1 MTRDPAHGNP
11 NFAFST
17 QLFEELV
24 RCGVE
29 HVVISPGSRSA
40 PLATAAWRQ
49 PALRCWSQIDER
61 SGAFFALGLAKATR
75 APVAV
80 VCTSGTAAVNLHPAV
95 VEAHHAR
102 VPLLMLTADRP
113 PELRDWGAGQ
123 TIDQVRL
130 YGSAVRWFAEV
141 PVPELGDSGLLRSAR
156 ALARRAVAS
165 ARGRPAGPVHL
176 NLPFREPLAPT
187 RLKDGA
193 GSAGGELARS
203 EPAAAADIRVE
214 PGEAAPSPELVAS
227 LLARLRSCERGVVVC
242 GPLDAEPETAE
253 SIARLAAALGW
264 PLLADAASQLRR
276 GPHAEAAPL
285 IATFDLFLRD
295 PATARRLA
303 PRGVLRFG
311 DSPTS
316 KALRLWL
323 EEHLPESFVLVDPDG
338 VWHDPGRLASEV
350 LRVHPRALCDAL
362 LRRTGEESPAPS
374 PWLRAFLAAEQCTL
388 ERVERELGSHAELLE
403 ARAVRELDAALPED
417 ALLYVSSSMPIRDVD
432 SFLPPGAS
440 RLRILCNRGANGI
453 DGVVSSAIGASA
465 AGATP
470 VVLLTGDLAFLHD
483 AGGLLAAA
491 RHGLRA
497 TLVVLDN
504 DGGGIFSFLP
514 IAAHGAAVGFEDNF
528 RTPHGLDL
536 AAVASA
542 YGARAV
548 RIDSWEH
555 FATAFKEALAGDRVQ
570 VLVIPVDR
578 DRNVAQHR
586 EIEHAVATAL
596 KQVAWPL

>member
-1 MTRDPAHGNP
+1 MTPDPTASNH
-11 NFAFST
+11 NFAFAAR
-17 QLFEELV
+17 LFDELA

-29 HVVISPGSRSA
+29 HVVVSPGSRSA

-102 VPLLMLTADRP
+102 VPLLLLTADRP
-113 PELRDWGAGQ
+113 PELRDCGAGQ
-123 TIDQVRL
+123 TIDQVGL
-130 YGSAVRWFAEV
+130 YGGAVRWFAEA
-141 PVPELGDSGLLRSAR
+141 PVPEPGESGLLRTAG

-187 RLKDGA
+187 PGEYDV
-193 GSAGGELARS
+193 GSARDAR
-203 EPAAAADIRVE
+203 E
-214 PGEAAPSPELVAS
+214 PGECAAAFDVGAESDEAPPSPDLVAS
-227 LLARLRSCERGVVVC
+227 LLARLRSCERGVVIC

-276 GPHAEAAPL
+276 GPHAEGSPL
-285 IATFDLFLRD
+285 VASFDLFLRHR
-295 PATARRLA
+295 ATARRLA
-303 PRGVLRFG
+303 PQCVLRFG

-316 KALRLWL
+316 TALRLWL
-323 EEHLPESFVLVDPDG
+323 EAHPPAGFVLVDPDG
-338 VWHDPGRLASEV
+338 VRHDPSHLAVDV
-350 LRVHPRALCDAL
+350 LRVHPRALCTAL
-362 LRRTGEESPAPS
+362 LRRTGEDSPPAS
-374 PWLRAFLAAEQCTL
+374 PWLRAFLAAEQCT
-388 ERVERELGSHAELLE
+388 RQVVERELGSDSDLLE
-403 ARAVRELDAALPED
+403 ARAVRELDAALPEGT
-417 ALLYVSSSMPIRDVD
+417 LLYVSSSMPIRDVD
-432 SFLPPGAS
+432 GFLTPGAS
-440 RLRILCNRGANGI
+440 RLRVLCNRGANGI
-453 DGVVSSAIGASA
+453 DGVVSSALGASA

-470 VVLLTGDLAFLHD
+470 TVLLTGDLAFLHD
-483 AGGLLAAA
+483 AGGLLVAA

-497 TLVVLDN
+497 TIVVLDN

-514 IAAHGAAVGFEDNF
+514 IAAHGAAVGFEDHF

-542 YGARAV
+542 YGAAAV
-548 RIDSWEH
+548 RVGSWEH
-555 FATAFKEALAGDRVQ
+555 FRTAFKEALAGDRLS

-578 DRNVAQHR
+578 DRNVARHR
-586 EIEHAVATAL
+586 EIQRAVATAL
-596 KQVAWPL
+596 ERLACPL